1 MLSSM
6 HPTPIAPYLPGVT
19 RPSASCATTSIT
31 IPPKSAAKKSYVA
44 NKRKRTDMDHGTE
57 GSDEQSTASSAV
69 GKSQRDGPKKKKAN
83 RACFHCQKSH
93 LTCDD
98 GQFIPSTLYNM
109 VVVPD

>member
-6 HPTPIAPYLPGVT
+6 HPTPIAPYVPGVT
-19 RPSASCATTSIT
+19 RPNASCASTSIT

-44 NKRKRTDMDHGTE
+44 NKRKRADMDNTDTDA
-57 GSDEQSTASSAV
+57 SAST
-69 GKSQRDGPKKKKAN
+69 GPKSQQRDGPKKKKAN

-98 GQFIPSTLYNM
+98 CRPCSLHL
-109 VVVPD
+109 